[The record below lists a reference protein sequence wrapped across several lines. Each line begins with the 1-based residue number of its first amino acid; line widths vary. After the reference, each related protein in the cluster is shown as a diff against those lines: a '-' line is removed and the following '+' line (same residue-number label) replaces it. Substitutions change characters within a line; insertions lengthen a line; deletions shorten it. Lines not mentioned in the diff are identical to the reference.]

1 MNILKLGCKSSFI
14 TLLLQVVTRL
24 YTINLNV
31 TFTRNQLI
39 MNDEKIKKIENKCEL
54 QKILD
59 IIGGKWSMSIIY
71 ALISDKRRFKE
82 LERLIPGI
90 STRMLVKE
98 LKNMEENN
106 IVNRQA
112 FATVPPT
119 VEYSLTSKGRKLE
132 PIINELYK
140 WGQEYID

>member
-1 MNILKLGCKSSFI
+1 MIKEKL
-14 TLLLQVVTRL
+14 
-24 YTINLNV
+24 
-31 TFTRNQLI
+31 
-39 MNDEKIKKIENKCEL
+39 EKTENKCEL

-71 ALISDKRRFKE
+71 ALAFGKRRFKE

-98 LKNMEENN
+98 LKNMEEND
-106 IVNRQA
+106 IITRKA

-119 VEYSLTSKGRKLE
+119 VEYSLTEKGRKLL
-132 PIINELYK
+132 PIINELYQ
-140 WGQEYID
+140 WGLEHGITEQKNISK

>member
-1 MNILKLGCKSSFI
+1 M
-14 TLLLQVVTRL
+14 QVVTRL
-24 YTINLNV
+24 YTINIFV
-31 TFTRNQLI
+31 TFIDNQI
-39 MNDEKIKKIENKCEL
+39 VMDKENIEKSENKCEL

-71 ALISDKRRFKE
+71 ALISDKKRFKE
-82 LERLIPGI
+82 LERMIPGI

-98 LKNMEENN
+98 LKNMEENG
-106 IVNRQA
+106 IVTRTA

-119 VEYSLTSKGRKLE
+119 VEYNLTPKGRKLE

-140 WGQEYID
+140 WGLEHIN

>member
-1 MNILKLGCKSSFI
+1 M
-14 TLLLQVVTRL
+14 
-24 YTINLNV
+24 YTYNLNV
-31 TFTRNQLI
+31 TFIVNHI
-39 MNDEKIKKIENKCEL
+39 FMKKEKIEKPENKCEL
-54 QKILD
+54 QRILD

-71 ALISDKRRFKE
+71 SLISEKKRFKE
-82 LERLIPGI
+82 LERMIPGI

-106 IVNRQA
+106 IVNRNA

-119 VEYSLTSKGRKLE
+119 VEYSLTAKGKKLE

-140 WGQEYID
+140 WGLEYLNK